1 MIPKAVKSF
10 LDLRTTNMNQL
21 TCYPPADLKKLH
33 GRMGKAALKQIAQN
47 LGLKEFKVNYNPSG
61 IINAG
66 YVSLIGMFDETRGV
80 YISVSSSG
88 IFNDGKNILYRSVKH
103 MKDYTGGMNHYLSE
117 EEVLSNYSN
126 SLRAIGGCAS

>member
-61 IINAG
+61 IIDAG
-66 YVSLIGMFDETRGV
+66 YVSLIGMFDKNQGV
-80 YISVSSSG
+80 YISISSSG
-88 IFNDGKNILYRSVKH
+88 VFNNGRNILYRSVKH
-103 MKDYTGGMNHYLSE
+103 IKDYTGGHNRYLSE
-117 EEVLSNYSN
+117 EEMLNNYSG
-126 SLRAIGGCAS
+126 SLQLFRGCAS